1 MGGRLVASNGVG
13 WTGRIET
20 VFDELVTGDQVAGAD
35 DGALIDAITGW
46 ARAEATVTAH
56 RLAAIAELTGRR
68 CGAELAASREQWACD
83 GWDSA
88 AAEIAAALTI
98 GHRAAG
104 TQMLHALRLRDR
116 LPRVGALLAAGLIT
130 AATAATAATMGWRTL
145 LVEDPQVM
153 ARIDAD
159 LAGAAARF
167 AALSAARLET
177 AIDTIIVFHDPA
189 AVRRFHSAARG
200 RDITIGDPE
209 DTTGTTSIWGR
220 LHATDA
226 ELLKRRLDA
235 LAHSVCPADP
245 RTLGERRSDALGIL
259 GAHGDRLPCRC
270 EKPDCPAAGPD
281 ARADRIVIHVL
292 TDQHPDTPP
301 PDPNPNPGPEGRPD
315 GDGGGPRPEPGPD
328 PDSDHPGPDPG
339 PDSGS
344 NPDPDT
350 APTPTDSGTP
360 AAPDPDVDP
369 AAESVDSAAVSEANP
384 PAAFAATPA
393 APAARPA
400 GCPATAV
407 IAGGPAIPAALLSE
421 LRRLGV
427 AVRPVPTAERLG
439 AEPGYRPS
447 TALQR
452 FLRNR
457 DLTCCFP
464 GCHHP
469 AEYCDLD
476 HTLAYAT
483 SRLTHPGNLKC
494 LCRKHEH
501 FKTSACSNDDA
512 RCPAVTSA
520 P

>member
-1 MGGRLVASNGVG
+1 MVGNPFTHRKQLIHSLGFIPNLGSRAQPGRGFSRGLCTVWVSSTAPVGGRLVASNGVG

-56 RLAAIAELTGRR
+56 RLAAIAELAARR

-88 AAEIAAALTI
+88 AAEIAAALSI

-104 TQMLHALRLRDR
+104 TQMLQALRLRDR
-116 LPRVGALLAAGLIT
+116 LPRVGALLAAGLI
-130 AATAATAATMGWRTL
+130 TAATAATMGWRTL

-235 LAHSVCPADP
+235 LARSVCPADP

-301 PDPNPNPGPEGRPD
+301 PDPGPFPTPPPDPNPNPGPEGRPD
-315 GDGGGPRPEPGPD
+315 GDGGGPRPEPGPR
-328 PDSDHPGPDPG
+328 PRPSRPARYPAAQSRPGRRPDPIDGAPRAEAEPDATPLLNPVTPLPCPKPTLPPRSPPPRRPPLG
-339 PDSGS
+339 P
-344 NPDPDT
+344 
-350 APTPTDSGTP
+350 P
-360 AAPDPDVDP
+360 AAP
-369 AAESVDSAAVSEANP
+369 P
-384 PAAFAATPA
+384 P
-393 APAARPA
+393 R
-400 GCPATAV
+400 
-407 IAGGPAIPAALLSE
+407 
-421 LRRLGV
+421 
-427 AVRPVPTAERLG
+427 
-439 AEPGYRPS
+439 
-447 TALQR
+447 
-452 FLRNR
+452 
-457 DLTCCFP
+457 
-464 GCHHP
+464 
-469 AEYCDLD
+469 
-476 HTLAYAT
+476 
-483 SRLTHPGNLKC
+483 
-494 LCRKHEH
+494 
-501 FKTSACSNDDA
+501 
-512 RCPAVTSA
+512 
-520 P
+520 

>member
-1 MGGRLVASNGVG
+1 M
-13 WTGRIET
+13 
-20 VFDELVTGDQVAGAD
+20 
-35 DGALIDAITGW
+35 
-46 ARAEATVTAH
+46 TAH
-56 RLAAIAELTGRR
+56 RLAAIAELAGRR

-104 TQMLHALRLRDR
+104 TQMLQALRLRDR
-116 LPRVGALLAAGLIT
+116 LPRVGALLADGMI
-130 AATAATAATMGWRTL
+130 TAATAATMGWRTL

-301 PDPNPNPGPEGRPD
+301 PTPTRIPDPRADPTATAGVPVPSLAPTPTPHPGPRDTPPPNPGPDGHPVD
-315 GDGGGPRPEPGPD
+315 GDPSR
-328 PDSDHPGPDPG
+328 
-339 PDSGS
+339 SGS
-344 NPDPDT
+344 RT
-350 APTPTDSGTP
+350 
-360 AAPDPDVDP
+360 
-369 AAESVDSAAVSEANP
+369 
-384 PAAFAATPA
+384 
-393 APAARPA
+393 RP
-400 GCPATAV
+400 
-407 IAGGPAIPAALLSE
+407 
-421 LRRLGV
+421 
-427 AVRPVPTAERLG
+427 
-439 AEPGYRPS
+439 
-447 TALQR
+447 
-452 FLRNR
+452 
-457 DLTCCFP
+457 
-464 GCHHP
+464 
-469 AEYCDLD
+469 
-476 HTLAYAT
+476 
-483 SRLTHPGNLKC
+483 
-494 LCRKHEH
+494 
-501 FKTSACSNDDA
+501 
-512 RCPAVTSA
+512 RC
-520 P
+520 

>member
-1 MGGRLVASNGVG
+1 VGGRWVASNGVG
-13 WTGRIET
+13 WTGRIEY

-35 DGALIDAITGW
+35 DGTLIDAITGW

-56 RLAAIAELTGRR
+56 RLAAIAELAGRR

-116 LPRVGALLAAGLIT
+116 LPRVGALLAEAMIT
-130 AATAATAATMGWRTL
+130 AATAATVGWRTL

-452 FLRNR
+452 FIRNR

-476 HTLAYAT
+476 HTRAYAT

-494 LCRKHEH
+494 LCRKHH
-501 FKTSACSNDDA
+501 LLNPRDA
-512 RCPAVTSA
+512 REAFPPNFSVLCS
-520 P
+520 